1 MISEQT
7 LNELNVISDELELE
21 VERIRKKKKNNHH
34 DVIDIKMI
42 GCYHEAIVLALEY
55 LTFRH
60 HNEK

>member
-21 VERIRKKKKNNHH
+21 VERIRKKKENNHH
-34 DVIDIKMI
+34 DAIDIEMI
-42 GCYHEAIVLALEY
+42 SCYHEAIVLALEY